1 MWSSRSPRGGILSSV
16 HAKKGTTQS
25 SATAQW
31 SLRLKTVTPPDIHQ
45 RQTLAEAPPGGLAS
59 ARPLWRLV
67 SGPVT
72 PSVHD
77 RVRDV
82 ALVGVIRPGA
92 LHRIS
97 AVAHAHVRRG
107 ALTRADPRALV
118 TVFLARE
125 LVGPAAGRIL
135 VGHGFGVLVTVHD
148 REAIESSGRAA
159 VDEILTAALA
169 EIGDVRHV
177 GERQIAVRGS
187 RVVVPGAEVRGG
199 RVEAVRVGAGGR
211 DDHVLHVAVGGG
223 RGVAEVG
230 SGPGRLR
237 RQLRGGGIARR
248 VTRGVEPDSRQSG
261 ARRGTDVR
269 CTARTG
275 QGPRRAERAAR

>member
-1 MWSSRSPRGGILSSV
+1 PACRQCGDAGRCHGSRRKLASHGERSALRPRPAALSIDYAHRGAISKGHFFQSPSSGCSRMWSSTSPRGGILSSV

-59 ARPLWRLV
+59 ARPLWRFV

-82 ALVGVIRPGA
+82 ALVGVVRPGA
-92 LHRIS
+92 LHRVG

-159 VDEILTAALA
+159 VDEILTAACA
-169 EIGDVRHV
+169 EIGDVREV
-177 GERQIAVRGS
+177 GEGRSAVRG
-187 RVVVPGAEVRGG
+187 
-199 RVEAVRVGAGGR
+199 
-211 DDHVLHVAVGGG
+211 
-223 RGVAEVG
+223 
-230 SGPGRLR
+230 
-237 RQLRGGGIARR
+237 
-248 VTRGVEPDSRQSG
+248 
-261 ARRGTDVR
+261 
-269 CTARTG
+269 
-275 QGPRRAERAAR
+275 